1 MQQHDK
7 LRRIYEQIVEKE
19 HKDIEE
25 KNPTLIEEMIKRI
38 EALENQIK
46 MLKG

>member
-7 LRRIYEQIVEKE
+7 LQKIYEQIVEKE

-25 KNPTLIEEMIKRI
+25 KNPTIIEEMIKRI
-38 EALENQIK
+38 EVLENQIK
-46 MLKG
+46 LLKG